1 MIGLALLGA
10 TGSIGTSTLRVVRE
24 HPERLRVVSIASRGS
39 DLPALI
45 AVARETR
52 AEVVAVADPAVAGAL
67 RSALPDVDV
76 VAGEA
81 GVVAAATWPGVDR
94 VVAAIVGAAG
104 LPPVWAALERGLD
117 VALANKEALVVGGPL
132 VTTLAARHG
141 AQLLPVDSE
150 HAAIHQ
156 LLRGVDPT
164 HIERLVLTA
173 SGGPFRRLP
182 REQWS
187 SITVA
192 AALRHPTWTM
202 GAKISVD
209 SATLMNKALELIE
222 ARYLFDLPASKL
234 DAIIHPQSI
243 IHSLVELVDGSI
255 VAQLAPND
263 MVFPVQYAL
272 GWPERWF
279 APFGRLDLTTL
290 GTLEMEAVDHAR
302 FPAIGLARAALEAGP
317 SAPAVLNGANEAAVE
332 AFLCERIAFA
342 RITETVEAVLARHD
356 ASTPSTLAEALAWN
370 QWGYATAQ
378 RLLG

>member
-24 HPERLRVVSIASRGS
+24 HPDRLRVVSLASRGR

-45 AVARETR
+45 AAARETR
-52 AEVVAVADPAVAGAL
+52 AAVVAVADQSAAADL
-67 RSALPDVDV
+67 RSALPGVEV
-76 VAGEA
+76 TAGES
-81 GVVAAATWPGVDR
+81 GVIAAATWPGVDR

-104 LPPVWAALERGLD
+104 LPPVWAALESGLD

-132 VTTLAARHG
+132 VTALAARHG

-156 LLRGVDPT
+156 LLRGVDAT
-164 HIERLVLTA
+164 QVERLVLTA
-173 SGGPFRRLP
+173 SGGPFRQLP
-182 REQWS
+182 REQWP

-202 GAKISVD
+202 GAKISID

-222 ARYLFDLPASKL
+222 ARYLFDLPSPKL

-255 VAQLAPND
+255 IAQLAPND

-279 APFGRLDLTTL
+279 APFGRLDLTAL
-290 GTLEMEAVDHAR
+290 GNLEMEAVDHVR

-332 AFLCERIAFA
+332 AFLAGRISFGQIA
-342 RITETVEAVLARHD
+342 ETVESVLARHH
-356 ASTPSTLAEALAWN
+356 ASTPSSLAEALAWN
-370 QWGYATAQ
+370 HWGYTAARQ
-378 RLLG
+378 LLG